1 LTDKLLDDAK
11 LARSMI
17 GACPKDSPPDD

>member
-17 GACPKDSPPDD
+17 GACPKDNPPDD